1 MDTSEKNVQETEKV
15 EKIEQKTDVKDV
27 KTSGFFKNL
36 AQRWFIDAFS
46 GMAQGLFV
54 TLIAG
59 TILKTIGSL
68 FVKAGA
74 ASVGSIF
81 TLIGAVASVMMGAG
95 IGVGIAS
102 KLKAKGLVVF
112 SAVVAGFIGAYA
124 EQIIG
129 AKISYS
135 SIIVN
140 LNGSA
145 ESLFGTIAQKG
156 IPGNPISS
164 YICALAAVEL
174 GNLVAGKTKL
184 DILVVPL
191 TCIFSAFLGCFV
203 SIPFIWIISLLSKG
217 ITVATGAVPFVMG
230 VVIAVVMGL
239 LLTLPTSS
247 AAIWVVVASNVISSG
262 APEEVYNMYLAGGAA
277 VVGCACHM
285 VGFAVMSYR
294 ENGWGGLISQG
305 LGTSMLQ
312 IPNVMKKPVLFVP
325 PVIASAVCGPLSTC
339 LFKLCCDAS
348 GGGMGTSGLV
358 GVIGTINACSAANVS
373 PWVTSSGIALLM
385 FILPAAISL
394 FVCEFMRKKGIIDF
408 GDLKI

>member
-1 MDTSEKNVQETEKV
+1 MDSSEKKV
-15 EKIEQKTDVKDV
+15 ENTQEKSEQKPANL
-27 KTSGFFKNL
+27 FKKL
-36 AQRWFIDAFS
+36 ASRWFIDAFS

-59 TILKTIGSL
+59 TIIKTIGTL
-68 FVKAGA
+68 FDKAGLG
-74 ASVGSIF
+74 SVGAVF
-81 TLIGAVASVMMGAG
+81 TLIGSVASVLMGAG
-95 IGVGIAS
+95 IGAGIAS
-102 KLKAKGLVVF
+102 KLKAQGLVVF
-112 SAVVAGFIGAYA
+112 SAVVAGFMGAYA

-129 AKISYS
+129 AKITYS
-135 SIIVN
+135 QITVA

-145 ESLFGTIAQKG
+145 ADLFNFIAAKNS
-156 IPGNPISS
+156 PGNPISA

-184 DILVVPL
+184 DILLVPL
-191 TCIFSAFLGCFV
+191 TCILSAFLGCFV
-203 SIPFIWIISLLSKG
+203 SVPFIWVISLLSRA

-230 VVIAVVMGL
+230 VVISVVMGL

-247 AAIWVVVASNVISSG
+247 AAIWVVVASGVLASG
-262 APEEVYNMYLAGGAA
+262 TSVEQYNMYLAGGAA

-294 ENGWGGLISQG
+294 ENGWSGLISQG

-325 PVIASAVCGPLSTC
+325 PVIASAVCGPLATC
-339 LFKLCCDAS
+339 AFKLLCDAS

-358 GVIGTINACSAANVS
+358 GVIGVINAGAKNGSSAWLTAL
-373 PWVTSSGIALLM
+373 GIALLM

-394 FVCEFMRKKGIIDF
+394 GVCEFMRKKGVIKL

>member
-1 MDTSEKNVQETEKV
+1 MDETDKTVENSSESEGSK
-15 EKIEQKTDVKDV
+15 
-27 KTSGFFKNL
+27 SGVVIKKL
-36 AQRWFIDAFS
+36 AERWFISAFS

-59 TILKTIGSL
+59 TILKTIGTL
-68 FVKAGA
+68 FTNAGV

-81 TLIGAVASVMMGAG
+81 ALIGSVASVLMGAG

-102 KLKAKGLVVF
+102 KLNAKGLVVF
-112 SAVVAGFIGAYA
+112 SAVVAGFMGAYA

-129 AKISYS
+129 AKITFS
-135 SIIVN
+135 SISIE

-145 ESLFGTIAQKG
+145 NSLFGLIAQKG
-156 IPGNPISS
+156 TPGNPISA

-191 TCIFSAFLGCFV
+191 TCIFSAFIGCFV
-203 SIPFIWIISLLSKG
+203 SVPFIWIISLLSKG

-230 VVIAVVMGL
+230 VVISVVMGL

-247 AAIWVVVASNVISSG
+247 AAIWVVVASGVISSG
-262 APEEVYNMYLAGGAA
+262 TPEEVYNMYLAGGAA

-285 VGFAVMSYR
+285 IGFAVMSYR

-358 GVIGTINACSAANVS
+358 GVIGVINASSEVGLS
-373 PWVTSSGIALLM
+373 PWIIAAGIALLM
-385 FILPAAISL
+385 FVLPAAISL
-394 FVCEFMRKKGIIDF
+394 FVCEFMRKKGIIDQ